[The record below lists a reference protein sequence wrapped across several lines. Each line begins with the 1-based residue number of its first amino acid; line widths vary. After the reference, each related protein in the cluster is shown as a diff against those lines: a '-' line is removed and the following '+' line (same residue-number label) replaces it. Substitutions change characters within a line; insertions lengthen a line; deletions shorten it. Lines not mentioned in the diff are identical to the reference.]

1 MRYWAK
7 YRKDHISGVGRI
19 HLLPCHLLDVAA
31 VGYLMVTNNLFGAAD
46 TLKQVG
52 LEGESGAQFF
62 AWLLSSHDIGKFA
75 CSFQREVWVG
85 GQEDCRELVCQNF
98 RHDVLG
104 YAFWREIFEEP
115 EKLEKVLPKS
125 ELGTG
130 RKAGI
135 LDIWISVTTG
145 HHGVPPKLKEN
156 LNNFTSQN
164 KKDAFQYLEE
174 ALKLFPL
181 AEIPVCFKEA
191 LKNT

>member
-1 MRYWAK
+1 MPA
-7 YRKDHISGVGRI
+7 
-19 HLLPCHLLDVAA
+19 
-31 VGYLMVTNNLFGAAD
+31 NLVKIQNSINAEI
-46 TLKQVG
+46 K
-52 LEGESGAQFF
+52 
-62 AWLLSSHDIGKFA
+62 LS
-75 CSFQREVWVG
+75 
-85 GQEDCRELVCQNF
+85 ELVCQNF

-181 AEIPVCFKEA
+181 AEIQFVLNKRRLGIGLSITPG
-191 LKNT
+191 